1 MTNVLV
7 NMFANI
13 QNAQMANK
21 KFIFQN
27 RKKICESFLNILWN
41 EGFISGYTVERK
53 NKLKIFL
60 KYKDNKPVIKKIKN
74 LSKSKLR
81 IYYSNTQIWKLETS
95 KFFLIFST
103 SKGLKTIAE
112 CKKLNLGGEPFIIVI

>member
-1 MTNVLV
+1 
-7 NMFANI
+7 MFANI